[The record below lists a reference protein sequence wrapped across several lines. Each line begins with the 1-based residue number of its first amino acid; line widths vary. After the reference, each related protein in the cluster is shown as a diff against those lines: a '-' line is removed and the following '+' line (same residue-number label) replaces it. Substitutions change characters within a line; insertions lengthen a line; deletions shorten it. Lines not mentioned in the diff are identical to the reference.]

1 MRAVV
6 LQRCRA
12 FSRGARLAMKRRMA
26 FRPCSILDSL
36 FDLRADSREPDVF
49 RLRRAH
55 LAKYTKAALAGAIG
69 ICVLAGLRTAASAA
83 FSDDDAAL
91 GAQASL
97 AGVKATEL
105 LATAPNGAKLTSG
118 IAVAKLRSR
127 SR

>member
-1 MRAVV
+1 
-6 LQRCRA
+6 
-12 FSRGARLAMKRRMA
+12 MA
-26 FRPCSILDSL
+26 FRPASILDSL
-36 FDLRADSREPDVF
+36 LELRDTSREPDAF

-55 LAKYTKAALAGAIG
+55 LAKYTKAAVAGAIG
-69 ICVLAGLRTAASAA
+69 ICVLAGIRTAAAAA

-118 IAVAKLRSR
+118 ITVAKLRTR
-127 SR
+127 ARR